1 MWIKQ
6 NKQGSNIVALYS
18 NIVTKEEIYETKCGQ
33 SFTKNTHK
41 LCDKP
46 TDFYIPKDFGPWDF
60 YVGTADI
67 CNKTIIGSY
76 CCDGDG
82 IVSVELST
90 DGFIRL
96 YDQGTYVRRLKSDID
111 QAMVQATRYVR
122 THYNGIYEDVLA

>member
-6 NKQGSNIVALYS
+6 LINVYDIRAVYTNIATDQR
-18 NIVTKEEIYETKCGQ
+18 IEETRLGQ
-33 SFTKNTHK
+33 FVDQNTRK
-41 LCDKP
+41 SVEAP

-67 CNKTIIGSY
+67 FNTTIIGSY

-82 IVSVELST
+82 LVSVKLST

-122 THYNGIYEDVLA
+122 THYNGIFEEVLA

>member
-6 NKQGSNIVALYS
+6 LFNVHDIRAVYTNTTTGQRV
-18 NIVTKEEIYETKCGQ
+18 EETRLGQ
-33 SFTKNTHK
+33 FFDQNTRKLVEAPIDFSTPKNFGAW
-41 LCDKP
+41 LFYP
-46 TDFYIPKDFGPWDF
+46 RTDGN
-60 YVGTADI
+60 A
-67 CNKTIIGSY
+67 IGEY

-82 IVSVELST
+82 LIVVKLST

-122 THYNGIYEDVLA
+122 KHYPEIHELCLEDLST

>member
-6 NKQGSNIVALYS
+6 IKQASNIVALYS
-18 NIVTKEEIYETKCGQ
+18 NIVTLEEIYETKCGQ

-41 LCDKP
+41 LCEKP
-46 TDFYIPKDFGPWDF
+46 TDFFIPKDFGPWDF

-82 IVSVELST
+82 LVSVKLST